1 MPTATTEQLIA
12 LAKAAAAEAADY
24 QERFGAEDTEAR
36 KIVDVIENFLRVT
49 GRVVYGGAAI
59 NAHMPADKRFYDPSL
74 YLPDYDFMT
83 PDPIQDCADIIV
95 AFHDEGFTDV
105 EAKFGIHEGTY
116 KIFVNYRPAADI
128 TFMPPDIYKR
138 VVSDAALIDGIQY
151 ASVNFLRMNI
161 YLELSRPAGD
171 VKRWEKVY
179 ERLLLLNSVAP
190 LRAGR
195 CTKDPIGA
203 LASDDDT
210 DTHSRKN
217 GVTEMVLHDR
227 IVGAGIAANAIFLS
241 GIAYLHDLQP
251 DTDEVVMMMSDR
263 VAPLRNDLKL
273 LGLRVTEFP
282 ALGELLPARTEFR
295 TARKRLVAV
304 VFETVACHAYT
315 ILREP
320 AGYRL
325 GSLDLLIQMYY
336 AMYFAELQGY
346 LPVRLLCVIQELIDM
361 EATRRQTAVVKGEPA
376 HEVFPLECL
385 GHQPSLPELK
395 KAHRERVREKQKELR
410 RVLRKSQSQSRS
422 HSGVRLTK
430 KQKRRRRSQ

>member
-1 MPTATTEQLIA
+1 MPQAKVEELIA

-24 QERFGAEDTEAR
+24 QERFGAQDTEAR
-36 KIVDVIENFLRVT
+36 KIVDIIENFLRTT

-59 NAHMPADKRFYDPSL
+59 NAHLPADKQFYDPSL

-83 PDPIQDCADIIV
+83 PDPLQDCADIIV

-138 VVSDAALIDGIQY
+138 VVTDSDMIDGIHY

-179 ERLLLLNSVAP
+179 ERLLLLNDVAP

-195 CTKDPIGA
+195 CTKDPIRA
-203 LASDDDT
+203 LASDAKMTDGDD
-210 DTHSRKN
+210 DSAIN
-217 GVTEMVLHDR
+217 ILHDR
-227 IVGAGIAANAIFLS
+227 IVGAGIAADVIFLS
-241 GIAYLHDLQP
+241 GVAYLQDLQP
-251 DTDEVVMMMSDR
+251 DPNEVVLLMTER
-263 VAPLRNDLKL
+263 PAEIRNDFQS
-273 LGLRVTEFP
+273 LGLRPTEH
-282 ALGELLPARTEFR
+282 AAMGELLPARTEYR
-295 TARKRLVAV
+295 TSRKRLAAV
-304 VFETVACHAYT
+304 VFETVSCHSYT
-315 ILREP
+315 TLREP

-346 LPVRLLCVIQELIDM
+346 VPVRLLCVIQELIDM
-361 EATRRQTAVVKGEPA
+361 ESTRRQTAVTHQKPA
-376 HEVFPLECL
+376 HDVFPLECV
-385 GHQPSLPELK
+385 GHQPTLPELK
-395 KAHRERVREKQKELR
+395 KAHRERVREKQKDLRGALR
-410 RVLRKSQSQSRS
+410 RE
-422 HSGVRLTK
+422 SGVRLTR
-430 KQKRRRRSQ
+430 KRRRHRSQTRSSTA